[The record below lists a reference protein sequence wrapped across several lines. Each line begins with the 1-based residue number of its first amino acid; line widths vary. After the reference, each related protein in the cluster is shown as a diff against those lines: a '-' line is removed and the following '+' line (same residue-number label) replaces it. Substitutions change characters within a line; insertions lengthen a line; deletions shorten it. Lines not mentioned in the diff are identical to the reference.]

1 MMRDSNTLG
10 LAAVLAAS
18 LLFCPVR
25 AAADQNS
32 DSGARPQDTV
42 TQLRQIQESLA
53 ALQHK
58 LDADLNV
65 IRQNQLTTDMKA
77 DDAMRRILAME
88 QQLAD
93 MRREMDALRQRPGTV
108 TSTSGYGPNGTA
120 PVTGHVMLINDYP
133 TEQAVMVNGVSYHLA
148 PGQNRTVTIPAGTF
162 TYEVLGI
169 QQAPRQRSVV
179 ANGTFTVTLFPVE
192 G

>member
-1 MMRDSNTLG
+1 MIRDWKTLG

-18 LLFCPVR
+18 LLIPAPV
-25 AAADQNS
+25 AADQNS
-32 DSGARPQDTV
+32 DSGARPPDTA
-42 TQLRQIQESLA
+42 TQLRQIQDSLA
-53 ALQHK
+53 AMQHK
-58 LDADLNV
+58 LDVDLNV

-77 DDAMRRILAME
+77 DDAMRRMLAME

-93 MRREMDALRQRPGTV
+93 MRREMAALRQRPGTV
-108 TSTSGYGPNGTA
+108 TSTSAYGPNGTA
-120 PVTGHVMLINDYP
+120 PVTGRVMLINDYP

-148 PGQNRTVTIPAGTF
+148 PGQNRTVTIPTGTF

>member
-1 MMRDSNTLG
+1 MIRDWKTLG

-18 LLFCPVR
+18 LLIPAPV
-25 AAADQNS
+25 AADQNS
-32 DSGARPQDTV
+32 DSGARPPDTA
-42 TQLRQIQESLA
+42 TQLRQIQDSLA
-53 ALQHK
+53 AMQHK
-58 LDADLNV
+58 LDVDLNV

-77 DDAMRRILAME
+77 DDAMRRMLAME

-93 MRREMDALRQRPGTV
+93 MRREMAALRQRPGTV
-108 TSTSGYGPNGTA
+108 TSTSAYGPNGTA
-120 PVTGHVMLINDYP
+120 PVTGRVMLINDYP